1 MNKNSSQRA
10 SAQGKIR
17 VGIFFGG
24 RSAEHDV
31 SVRSAK
37 NIIDALDRTKFT
49 PVLIGIDQQG
59 YWHSVDSPASLSDKV
74 TQVVL
79 SDAELTD
86 SEHQE
91 LELLSFDFYKKAL
104 GNQRL
109 DIDVAFPVLHGPY
122 GEDGSIQGLF
132 EVANIP
138 YVGPGVLSSSINMDK
153 DVSKR
158 LLKAADI
165 AVAPFL
171 VVRPDRSIDFNAAA
185 NALGIPLFIKPA
197 NMGSSVGVYKVSNEE
212 DFAKALDNAL
222 EYDTKVLIES
232 AIIGEEIEC
241 SVLGNDS
248 PEASAVGRI
257 IPNSAEFYDYS
268 AKYIDENG
276 AVLEI
281 PADIAPEIVEAARKT
296 AIKAYRTLECEGMSR
311 VDMFVTQDNEIVVNE
326 LNTIPGFTN
335 ISMYPKLWEA
345 SGLSY
350 TDLITQLI
358 ELAIERHSRRSLL
371 KTTPL

>member
-268 AKYIDENG
+268 AKYIDE
-276 AVLEI
+276 
-281 PADIAPEIVEAARKT
+281 
-296 AIKAYRTLECEGMSR
+296 
-311 VDMFVTQDNEIVVNE
+311 
-326 LNTIPGFTN
+326 
-335 ISMYPKLWEA
+335 
-345 SGLSY
+345 
-350 TDLITQLI
+350 
-358 ELAIERHSRRSLL
+358 
-371 KTTPL
+371 

>member
-296 AIKAYRTLECEGMSR
+296 AI
-311 VDMFVTQDNEIVVNE
+311 
-326 LNTIPGFTN
+326 
-335 ISMYPKLWEA
+335 
-345 SGLSY
+345 
-350 TDLITQLI
+350 
-358 ELAIERHSRRSLL
+358 
-371 KTTPL
+371 